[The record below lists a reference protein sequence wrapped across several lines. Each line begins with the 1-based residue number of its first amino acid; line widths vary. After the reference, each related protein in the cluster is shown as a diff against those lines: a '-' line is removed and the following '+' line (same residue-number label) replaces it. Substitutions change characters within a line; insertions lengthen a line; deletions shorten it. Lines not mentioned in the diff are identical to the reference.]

1 MKSRLGKGRGWIGQ
15 HTRVVTPNMRMHQ
28 VARVFRARKIDA
40 LPIYS
45 QTIKGCRISTYRYR
59 QYICSLTL
67 RLCCLTKA
75 CRDYRLP
82 SLYLCFSV
90 LSILSLKASC
100 ESAFCLRMFHAVLDS
115 GGAPDPVL
123 SIMYFSRVHCEYP
136 RALTKSRFIGI
147 GDRYF
152 QGALAFFPIVICEPF
167 TGNHSPI

>member
-1 MKSRLGKGRGWIGQ
+1 VKSRLGKGRGWSGQ
-15 HTRVVTPNMRMHQ
+15 HTRVETRNMRMHQ

-45 QTIKGCRISTYRYR
+45 QTIKGRRISTYRYR

-67 RLCCLTKA
+67 RLCCLTKT

-82 SLYLCFSV
+82 SLCLCFGV
-90 LSILSLKASC
+90 LPILSLKASC
-100 ESAFCLRMFHAVLDS
+100 ESAFCLRMFYAILDS

-123 SIMYFSRVHCEYP
+123 SIMYFSHVRCEDP

-147 GDRYF
+147 GDEYF
-152 QGALAFFPIVICEPF
+152 QGGLAFLRIVIYE
-167 TGNHSPI
+167 HL